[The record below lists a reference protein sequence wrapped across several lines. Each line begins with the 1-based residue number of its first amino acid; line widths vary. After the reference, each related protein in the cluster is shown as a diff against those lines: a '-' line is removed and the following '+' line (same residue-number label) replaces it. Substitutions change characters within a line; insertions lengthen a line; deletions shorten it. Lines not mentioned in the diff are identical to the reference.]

1 MLLKDILLIRRVVAD
16 SNLKGNAMKKV
27 LAILVVSARLFA
39 ADPAVSDGMSN
50 GKAWNGLGGGDQKM
64 ALMLKV
70 LYVVGLADG
79 LQQGKDEF
87 VANLSSS
94 PPTTEQKKTL
104 TEAFSLV
111 PAGKGVAD
119 VIGMLDAFYSDPQN
133 LDIPIPVA
141 ARYQR
146 ELVFGGGRNPKELA
160 ASLSRLR
167 ILYKV
172 SKELDSL
179 QGK

>member
-1 MLLKDILLIRRVVAD
+1 MTRILSLLLVSVSLLA
-16 SNLKGNAMKKV
+16 G
-27 LAILVVSARLFA
+27 
-39 ADPAVSDGMSN
+39 DPAVTEGMSN
-50 GKAWNGLGGGDQKM
+50 GRAWNGVGGGDQTM
-64 ALMLKV
+64 ALMLKF

-79 LQQGKDEF
+79 LHQAKDEV
-87 VANLSSS
+87 VAGMFSS
-94 PPTTEQKKTL
+94 PPSTEQQKTF

-160 ASLSRLR
+160 ESLSRLR

-172 SKELDSL
+172 SKELDSV

>member
-1 MLLKDILLIRRVVAD
+1 MKSLL
-16 SNLKGNAMKKV
+16 GV
-27 LAILVVSARLFA
+27 LVISARLFA
-39 ADPAVSDGMSN
+39 ADPAVTDGMSN
-50 GKAWNGLGGGDQKM
+50 GRAWNGLGGGDEKT
-64 ALMLKV
+64 AFMLKF
-70 LYVVGLADG
+70 LYVVGLSDG
-79 LQQGKDEF
+79 LHQAKDEF
-87 VANLSSS
+87 VAGLSSS
-94 PPTTEQKKTL
+94 PPTDEQQKTL

-119 VIGMLDAFYSDPQN
+119 VIGMLDAFYGDPQN

-141 ARYQR
+141 ARFQR

-160 ASLSRLR
+160 GSLNRLR
-167 ILYKV
+167 TLYKV